1 MIHSTNKIQVQI
13 IEDNDQDAKLMV
25 NAINKS
31 GLEIEITISKSIEEA
46 IAVNS
51 IKKFDCIF
59 LDYYFPE
66 KNGIEFLKYYSV
78 KGNGAFIIMV
88 TSEEDVHMAVECMK
102 LGATDFLT
110 KNQITPASVAKSLRF
125 ILTIKEAK
133 NNAEDARIALIES
146 ELKIQN
152 IVERSPLLLFHIK
165 NDGTITLFKGRAA
178 HSLSIKPDAIAG
190 NNLKDFGN
198 TLPIRIEDFH
208 NAKESDQLHY
218 KTQVNGHFFDVNY
231 TPLLDEQQNVS
242 GMMGVAIDITSFI
255 KNEEVLMNQ
264 IETKEVSSKIKEQ
277 FLANMS
283 HEIRT
288 PIHGIISLT
297 QFVLNTNTTEE
308 QKNYLDLIRKSAD
321 TLLVIVN
328 DILDLSKVDSGKMT
342 FEEIPFS
349 LKDTFSASVAAF
361 IPKTIEKKVELKT
374 EMSSDLP
381 NEIIGDPV
389 RLTQI
394 INNLLGN
401 AIKFTDK
408 GYVLI
413 RAKIKEKNDSYVVLE
428 FVIQDSGIGISESQI
443 GNIFESF
450 TQAGNDI
457 TRKYGGT
464 GLGLT
469 ITKQLIEK
477 QNGTIQVESK
487 PNEGTTFRFCLP
499 YKICKMDDIKKQQP
513 TETTVTLNTDLKILI
528 AEDHDINRFIIQKM
542 FKEWGIVCDFAITG
556 IEAVEMAKAKY
567 YDVILMDIE
576 MPDMNGYRATEI
588 IRSEL
593 SAPINSIPI
602 IAMTGHAMNGEKEK
616 CLSIGMNDYISKPFK
631 PEELKNK
638 IIELTGK
645 KPTTSEPAK
654 ESSIVE
660 ARTDNSHPSNSTEA
674 TSNSSGEEICVII
687 DLSFLKEISDNNDEF
702 FVEFIQ
708 MFLANTP
715 KSISEIEDAIPTSNW
730 EAIRMASHK
739 AKPSFN
745 YVGLKECSSL
755 TAKIE
760 ELAKKKEDMPTIQF
774 NLNRIKSICNLAYPS
789 LENEIKSIKNT
800 I

>member
-1 MIHSTNKIQVQI
+1 MINTNIVNKIQVQI
-13 IEDNDQDAKLMV
+13 IEDNEQDISVLL
-25 NAINKS
+25 NAIKKT
-31 GLEIEITISKSIEEA
+31 GLEVEITA
-46 IAVNS
+46 CTS
-51 IKKFDCIF
+51 IKDAIELSKIKSFDCIF

-66 KNGIEFLKYYSV
+66 QNGIDFLKYYSEHG
-78 KGNGAFIIMV
+78 KGASIIMV
-88 TSEEDVHMAVECMK
+88 TSEEDIHLAVECMK
-102 LGATDFLT
+102 LGASDFLS
-110 KNQITPASVAKSLRF
+110 KSQITPASLAKSLRY
-125 ILTIKEAK
+125 ILQLKEART
-133 NNAEDARIALIES
+133 AAFIATSALQES
-146 ELKIQN
+146 ELKIKN
-152 IVERSPLLLFHIK
+152 IVAKAPILLFNIN
-165 NDGTITLFKGRAA
+165 NDGTITLFKGKAA
-178 HSLSIKPDAIAG
+178 HCLSVKPDKVTG
-190 NNLKDFGN
+190 LNLKNFGN
-198 TLPIRIEDFH
+198 TLPMRMEDFRLACDTQQC
-208 NAKESDQLHY
+208 NF
-218 KTQVNGHFFDVNY
+218 KTEVDGHFFDVNY
-231 TPLLDEQQNVS
+231 IPIYDQDEVIN
-242 GMMGVAIDITSFI
+242 GMMGVAIDITSFT
-255 KNEEVLMNQ
+255 KNEEVLLNQ
-264 IETKEVSSKIKEQ
+264 IVTKEESSKIKEQ

-297 QFVLNTNTTEE
+297 QFILNTTTTEE

-328 DILDLSKVDSGKMT
+328 DILDLSKIDSGKMT
-342 FEEIPFS
+342 FEEIPFN

-361 IPKTIEKKVELKT
+361 IPKTIEKKVELRT
-374 EMSSDLP
+374 EISNELP
-381 NEIIGDPV
+381 EEIIGDPV

-401 AIKFTDK
+401 AIKFTEK
-408 GYVLI
+408 GFVLI
-413 RAKIKEKNDSYVVLE
+413 GARLKESNEEYNILE
-428 FVIQDSGIGISESQI
+428 FIIKDSGIGISEDKIDS
-443 GNIFESF
+443 IFESF

-477 QNGTIQVESK
+477 QNGTIHVESI
-487 PNEGTTFRFCLP
+487 PNEGTTFKFCIP
-499 YKICKMDDIKKQQP
+499 YKTCHTSHQI
-513 TETTVTLNTDLKILI
+513 TNTMAQHATNLSSDLKILV

-542 FKEWGIVCDFAITG
+542 FKEWGIKCDFAITG
-556 IEAVEMAKAKY
+556 IEAIEQARNTV

-576 MPDMNGYRATEI
+576 MPDMNGYRATEL

-593 SAPINSIPI
+593 PSPNNVIPI

-616 CLSIGMNDYISKPFK
+616 CISMGMNDYISKPFK

-638 IIELTGK
+638 IVELTNSSQMAEASIIESK
-645 KPTTSEPAK
+645 NETSTLSNAFTPTA
-654 ESSIVE
+654 
-660 ARTDNSHPSNSTEA
+660 NQTEA
-674 TSNSSGEEICVII
+674 ITVTI
-687 DLSFLKEISDNNDEF
+687 DLTFLKEISDNNDDF

-715 KSISEIEDAIPTSNW
+715 KSISDIENAIPDQNF
-730 EAIRMASHK
+730 EVIRQAAHK

-755 TAKIE
+755 AAKIE
-760 ELAKKKEDMPTIQF
+760 ELAKKSENMATIIE
-774 NLNRIKSICNLAYPS
+774 NINKIKCLCNAAYPQ